1 MKDFSFQGKVYLGT
15 RQSNGKPGALQW
27 VDDASVLQIK
37 LAADVSTRQ
46 ESYSGNRLPSARL
59 SKSKSATLT
68 LTLSAFLANNL
79 ALGLYGQSSDV
90 AGGSITSGQDLM
102 PAGLQVGDVVALK
115 YGNVSAFT
123 LKDSASGSPA
133 SLDLGTDY
141 EIESAAGGLI
151 KLLNVTGFTQPFDP
165 AYTYADGTNL
175 AMFTQ
180 PAPERYLLLD
190 GVNTVEGDSS
200 PVRVELYRVVFDP
213 ISTLDLISDDF
224 GTLELTG
231 SVLYDSTNAADAN
244 LGGFGK
250 LLLPAEA

>member
-15 RQSNGKPGALQW
+15 RQTNGKPGALQW
-27 VDDASVLQIK
+27 VDDASVLQVK
-37 LAADVSTRQ
+37 LAADVSTRN

-59 SKSKSATLT
+59 QKSKSATVT
-68 LTLSAFLANNL
+68 LTLSAFLAANL
-79 ALGLYGQSSDV
+79 ALGLYSQKATV
-90 AGGSITSGQDLM
+90 AGGTVTDGDEVM
-102 PAGLQVGDVVALK
+102 PTGLAAGDVIALDH
-115 YGNVSAFT
+115 GNISALT
-123 LKDSASGSPA
+123 IKDSTGSPET
-133 SLDLGTDY
+133 LELGTDY
-141 EIESAAGGLI
+141 EVESAAGGLI
-151 KLLNVTGFTQPFDP
+151 KILNVGTYTQPFKP
-165 AYTYADGTNL
+165 AYTYADGLNL

-180 PAPERYLLLD
+180 PAPERYLVLD

-213 ISTLDLISDDF
+213 MGALDLISADF

-250 LLLPAEA
+250 ILLPSEA